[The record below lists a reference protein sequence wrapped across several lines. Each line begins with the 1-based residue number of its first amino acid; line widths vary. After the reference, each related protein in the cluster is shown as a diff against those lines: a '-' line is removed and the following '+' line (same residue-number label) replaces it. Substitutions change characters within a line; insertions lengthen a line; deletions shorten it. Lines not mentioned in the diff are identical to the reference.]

1 MCLQQNSTRFGAD
14 LLGDSQ
20 KFGRFVVP
28 APSPLRVRF
37 AYPHAT
43 PSPSIVVS
51 GHFGPPFT
59 SLQINME
66 ILAVLILAVLILA
79 CATRNRSDHN
89 PQIDP
94 FFFSHDKDSMDDE

>member
-1 MCLQQNSTRFGAD
+1 MCFQQNSTRFGAD

-20 KFGRFVVP
+20 NLGVSSCRHPRLSGLGSP
-28 APSPLRVRF
+28 AHTPRLPLRLSFQAIPAR
-37 AYPHAT
+37 
-43 PSPSIVVS
+43 
-51 GHFGPPFT
+51 PFT